1 MIKKNLQ
8 LKFLKGLQDFLFR
21 NSLFNDIL
29 KIKLIWVNSWV
40 SHPRELTGKL
50 SDSNMVWFKS
60 QEINETAKPQLTE
73 TYD

>member
-40 SHPRELTGKL
+40 SHPRELTDKL